1 LTESNL
7 IAAPSAATNHPF
19 VKNRLCKRSSVFL
32 PPTNCQM
39 LVAEEAKQRSGSPGC
54 RRRYG

>member
-19 VKNRLCKRSSVFL
+19 VKTRLCKRSNDI
-32 PPTNCQM
+32 T
-39 LVAEEAKQRSGSPGC
+39 
-54 RRRYG
+54 